1 MRYTK
6 RKSKKVYYLGYVG
19 VFACILDFC
28 VYDFNMQIQIFNV
41 GDFVSVQ
48 IPRIDR
54 SSTDSHRLLC
64 VTVDA

>member
-1 MRYTK
+1 MW
-6 RKSKKVYYLGYVG
+6 

-41 GDFVSVQ
+41 GDFISVR

-54 SSTDSHRLLC
+54 SSTDSHRLPC
-64 VTVDA
+64 VIVERLGETFHLYRLK